1 MKTIYIREMGANDYI
16 GVRSVDELT
25 QKQYRGAA
33 WDNLSE
39 AEKDIH
45 LKSRRSEFDLN
56 LNTGYCFVGVADEEV
71 VGFILAHETLPFR
84 GGIYIRHIA
93 VHPDYQSIGIGSKLY
108 QALIGKAKA
117 TGIQKITALI
127 NLDNPNSIR
136 LHEKMNFELIDR
148 KQAFLKFDTLP

>member
-1 MKTIYIREMGANDYI
+1 MKTVHIREMRANDYV
-16 GVRSVDELT
+16 GVRIVDELT
-25 QKQYRGAA
+25 QKQYHGAA
-33 WDNLSE
+33 WNNLSE
-39 AEKDIH
+39 VEKDIY

-56 LNTGYCFVGVADEEV
+56 LDTGYCFVGVTEEV

-84 GGIYIRHIA
+84 GVIYIRHIA
-93 VHPDYQSIGIGSKLY
+93 IHPNYQGTGIGSKLY
-108 QALIGKAKA
+108 QALIDKAKA

-148 KQAFLKFDTLP
+148 KQAFLKL